1 MEKMN
6 LGDNFQEAW
15 GRIKSETEIK
25 NQKELAELLRI
36 SPSAIT
42 DMKKTGRFPQKWA
55 FIIESRLGL
64 RSEWIVDGKGPKQL
78 EKKEFKSRFDIL
90 NEVEAWLEEIT
101 KKEPYRKEW
110 FQAELEDKFPT
121 FKAWKEKKKGQAE
134 IEEDWLGS
142 KVA

>member
-1 MEKMN
+1 M
-6 LGDNFQEAW
+6 DSFQEAW
-15 GRIKSETEIK
+15 GRIRSETEIK

-42 DMKKTGRFPQKWA
+42 DMKKTGKFPEKWA

-64 RSEWIVDGKGPKQL
+64 KSEWIKNGKGPKRI
-78 EKKEFKSRFDIL
+78 EKNKFKSEFDIL

-110 FQAELEDKFPT
+110 FQAELEDKFPS
-121 FKAWKEKKKGQAE
+121 FKAWKEKNKGEVE
-134 IEEDWLGS
+134 IEGKWPTP

>member
-1 MEKMN
+1 MDSK
-6 LGDNFQEAW
+6 DNFKEAW
-15 GRIKSETEIK
+15 ERIRGETDIK

-42 DMKKTGRFPQKWA
+42 DMKKTGKFPEKWA

-64 RSEWIVDGKGPKQL
+64 KSEWITGGKEPKRL
-78 EKKEFKSRFDIL
+78 EKRAFKSKFDIL

-101 KKEPYRKEW
+101 IKEPYRKEW
-110 FQAELEDKFPT
+110 FQAELEDKFPS
-121 FKAWKEKKKGQAE
+121 FKAWKEEKKGQIE
-134 IEEDWLGS
+134 IKEDWPVS